1 MEVAMPV
8 SPMEA
13 PPIADCQLQG
23 IFASA
28 DAGAEPVA
36 GSAYGKADGN
46 VVFNF

>member
-13 PPIADCQLQG
+13 PPIASCRH
-23 IFASA
+23 FAGA

-46 VVFNF
+46 VIFNF